1 MNEGDNIMD
10 VQFEEEKPE
19 KSRKGLKIIIFFLA
33 VAAFLY
39 GFAYLTWSTGMG
51 RIIDSKNSDAAT
63 YMKAVRLYAEE
74 YSKTNGKLP
83 ADKDYIV
90 KGHGYIME
98 PCELFPDGADLSYIT
113 SETKTYWAVRFRDG
127 EPPESWAIM
136 NRPLK
141 DEEIVH
147 FTRDDQAELY
157 RSDIMH
163 ADRNV
168 VGHCCGIEPMK
179 YFH

>member
-1 MNEGDNIMD
+1 MEEIRDI
-10 VQFEEEKPE
+10 QTAEEEKPK
-19 KSRKGLKIIIFFLA
+19 KSLKGKIIAVIVLLVLA
-33 VAAFLY
+33 LLGYYMIYEANLFALGFKIDEKNCLAA
-39 GFAYLTWSTGMG
+39 
-51 RIIDSKNSDAAT
+51 N
-63 YMKAVRLYAEE
+63 YMKAVRQYAEE
-74 YSKTNGKLP
+74 YSKTNGKLLT
-83 ADKDYIV
+83 DKDYIV
-90 KGHGYIME
+90 KGHGYTME

-127 EPPESWAIM
+127 EPLESWAIR

-157 RSDIMH
+157 RSDVMH
-163 ADRNV
+163 ADKNV
-168 VGHCCGIEPMK
+168 VGHCCGIEPIK